1 MKSPERPRSDRPMPL
16 RHLLAPRSIAI
27 VGASDRPGSIGEIIL
42 NSLRNLG
49 YDGQVWPINPKYP
62 KLLGY
67 ECFASLGDLSE
78 VPDVTAICLNGS
90 SALHEL
96 GNLAR
101 IGARAAVM
109 YDGGFAE
116 AGEEGQRQQEQLL
129 SIAQNAGMAVCGP
142 NCMGIVNLVDGS
154 STYKLPILDGRALR
168 GNIGLVSQSGSIT
181 IGLLSDTRRFGFS
194 HVVSA
199 GNEAVV
205 TAGDYVNF
213 LVDDENTEIIA
224 LFLEAVRNPAEF
236 RSALLKAARTRKPVV
251 VLKVGNSRRAMEA
264 VASHTGG
271 LAGEARV
278 FSELLKTVGA
288 IEVASLDEMTEILA
302 AFQAKRLPQ
311 GERIAVVTGS
321 GGHTELVLDTVDRA
335 GLNLPPMQPR
345 EIESMR
351 AAIGHFAGDGNPLDA
366 WGAGD
371 VSANLRTAL
380 QHFSLSPDYDA
391 IVLCNENNENA
402 AIGRSELACTVFAQS
417 AATSE
422 KPHYLLNTRPGL
434 MHTGNLELL
443 GGAGAAML
451 GGVRQGLSAI
461 DVLARWSRTDVQSAE
476 LPVPRG
482 ENVLASMGARTTVN
496 EYDAKALLREFG
508 VPCVPELLTND
519 FTVCLAAAERFGWPV
534 VLKVASDEVPHKTEA
549 GLVVLS
555 IQDASDLKNAW
566 DVLCTRCAA
575 MGLSKDHLL
584 VQKMVKGGMEVFL
597 GVKRDPAWGHVLAFG
612 VGGILI
618 ELIDELELRL
628 LPVSEAQV
636 REMLTI
642 GRAGK
647 LLQGFRGRPAGD
659 IQALV
664 DCTLA
669 VCKFVATC
677 GDSLEEMD
685 LNPILVLPQGQGCL
699 VVDALIKANS

>member
-1 MKSPERPRSDRPMPL
+1 M
-16 RHLLAPRSIAI
+16 
-27 VGASDRPGSIGEIIL
+27 
-42 NSLRNLG
+42 NSLRSLE
-49 YDGQVWPINPKYP
+49 YDGPVFPINPKYP
-62 KLLGY
+62 TLLGY
-67 ECFASLGDLSE
+67 NCFASLDDLSE
-78 VPDVTAICLNGS
+78 VPDVTAICLNGA
-90 SALHEL
+90 SALREMTH
-96 GNLAR
+96 LAR

-129 SIAQNAGMAVCGP
+129 SLAQKAGIAVCGP

-154 STYKLPILDGRALR
+154 STYKLPILNGRALR
-168 GNIGLVSQSGSIT
+168 GNIGLISQSGSIT

-224 LFLEAVRNPAEF
+224 LFLEAVRHPGKFKA
-236 RSALLKAARTRKPVV
+236 ALLKAARAGKPVV

-278 FSELLKTVGA
+278 FSELLKSLGA
-288 IEVASLDEMTEILA
+288 IEVTSLDEMTEILA
-302 AFQAKRLPQ
+302 AFQAKRLPH
-311 GERIAVVTGS
+311 GDRIAVVTGS

-335 GLNLPPMQPR
+335 ALNLPPMQAH
-345 EIESMR
+345 ELELMR

-371 VSANLRTAL
+371 VSTNLRMAL
-380 QHFSLSPDYDA
+380 QHFSASPDYDA
-391 IVLCNENNENA
+391 VVLCNENNENS

-417 AATSE
+417 AAMSE

-434 MHTGNLELL
+434 MHSGNLELL
-443 GGAGAAML
+443 RGAGAAML

-461 DVLARWSRTDVQSAE
+461 DALARWSCKDLQPTE
-476 LPVPRG
+476 MPVHTG
-482 ENVLASMGARTTVN
+482 HNVLTAMGARKMVN

-508 VPCVPELLTND
+508 VPCVPELLTD
-519 FTVCLAAAERFGWPV
+519 EFKACLEAAERFGWPV
-534 VLKVASDEVPHKTEA
+534 VLKVASDEIPHKTEA
-549 GLVVLS
+549 GLVVLNIHDS
-555 IQDASDLKNAW
+555 SELQKAWNLLCERCVALRVSSD
-566 DVLCTRCAA
+566 R
-575 MGLSKDHLL
+575 LL
-584 VQKMVKGGMEVFL
+584 VQKMVRGGIEVFL
-597 GVKRDPAWGHVLAFG
+597 GIKRDPAWGHVLAFG

-618 ELIDELELRL
+618 ELIDEVELRL
-628 LPVSEAQV
+628 MPASEAQV
-636 REMLTI
+636 RQMLTL

-647 LLQGFRGRPAGD
+647 LLQGFRGKPAGD
-659 IQALV
+659 IEALV
-664 DCTLA
+664 HCTLA
-669 VCKFVATC
+669 VCKFVVAC

-699 VVDALIKANS
+699 VVDALIKANP